1 MWIESLSVVHHCPT
15 VDAIDPGANAPVGA
29 LHAAL
34 LEKICDQ
41 IVWLRPA
48 PMRSAR
54 LASPTLGAFRAQHI
68 GNTRDGDAWLADEY
82 CEAAFLL
89 RRCLPS
95 LRESSVALAV
105 DGSTDVA
112 QAL

>member
-1 MWIESLSVVHHCPT
+1 MVARARLWIESPSVAHHCPT
-15 VDAIDPGANAPVGA
+15 VDPIDPGANAPVDA
-29 LHAAL
+29 LRAAL
-34 LEKICDQ
+34 LDKPCDQ

-54 LASPTLGAFRAQHI
+54 LASLTLGTLRAQHI
-68 GNTRDGDAWLADEY
+68 SNTRDGDAWLADEH

-89 RRCLPS
+89 PRCLPS

-105 DGSTDVA
+105 
-112 QAL
+112 